1 MISTRR
7 SLDRHILLP
16 AKRRRRPAP
25 DLAGGAARPNHARRT
40 LFMTDLTNGSEA
52 AIDLVLFD
60 LGGVLI
66 EWDPRRLYRKMF
78 EDEALMERFLAEIC
92 TPAWNLEL
100 DRGVSFTAAVTELV
114 ARHPEQRA
122 WIEAYQGRWIEMIGG
137 PIDHTVRLLEGLKAQ
152 GTPLRALTNW
162 SAETFPLV
170 RDDPAYAF
178 LGHFETIY
186 VSGSLRMI
194 KPNDDIFLH
203 VLADL
208 GLAPGQI
215 LFIDDSAKNIATAGR
230 LGFAT
235 HHFSDPAALEA
246 DLRRR
251 RLLD

>member
-1 MISTRR
+1 MT
-7 SLDRHILLP
+7 D
-16 AKRRRRPAP
+16 AT
-25 DLAGGAARPNHARRT
+25 AGG
-40 LFMTDLTNGSEA
+40 DA

-66 EWDPRRLYRKMF
+66 DWDPRRLYRKMV

-100 DRGVSFTAAVTELV
+100 DRGVSFAGAVAELV
-114 ARHPEQRA
+114 ARHPEQREL
-122 WIEAYQGRWIEMIGG
+122 IEAYQARWIEMIGG
-137 PIDHTVRLLEGLKAQ
+137 PIDPTVRLLEGLKVR

-170 RDDPAYAF
+170 RDDPTYAF
-178 LGHFETIY
+178 LDHFDVIY
-186 VSGSLRMI
+186 VSGTLRMI

-208 GLAPGQI
+208 DREAGRV
-215 LFIDDSAKNIATAGR
+215 LFIDDSAKNIATADR

-235 HHFSDPAALEA
+235 HHFSDPTALEA
-246 DLRRR
+246 DLRRH